1 LGKISNFQTAS
12 KGSITTRHSA
22 NELSCK
28 GIRVLFA
35 EDNPVNTKLMK
46 ILLKNLGCH
55 FDAVPDGQVAC
66 NVLQKNH
73 YDVVLMDVQMPIMN
87 GLEATKIIQ
96 EEINNQIPIITLTAA
111 ALQEEKN
118 KCYQSGMNDILLKPV
133 SVEELKK
140 NCIYGAISRATLQN
154 SSLLMLDKMIKSSS
168 LCLTNSLISK
178 NKKIYG
184 IGIPF

>member
-1 LGKISNFQTAS
+1 MSKPIKKDTLINIIAAVLSDTRS

-55 FDAVPDGQVAC
+55 FDAVPDGQAAC

-96 EEINNQIPIITLTAA
+96 EEINNQIPIIALTAA

-140 NCIYGAISRATLQN
+140 KLHLWGNL
-154 SSLLMLDKMIKSSS
+154 KSDPSEFKPS
-168 LCLTNSLISK
+168 HVR
-178 NKKIYG
+178 
-184 IGIPF
+184 